1 MKIPL
6 SLSIYEHAARFIN
19 ETPWNTSRS
28 AELMYRAHREA
39 YLCYRHSPL
48 VVGIDIYNLEA
59 ECYGC
64 KIEQPDGNGVP
75 AVIEH
80 PFTGSVDALRIESF
94 DPIHSG
100 RIPLIMEVTGRLQT
114 EFPEADIRIP
124 VSGPFSI
131 AQNLIGLEQLVMET
145 ALSPEP
151 VRKLL
156 DKLVEGQ
163 LAWCREINSA
173 GFNLAFF
180 ESAAAPP
187 LISPA
192 TFRDVE
198 LPPLKQAMSGV
209 SRILGH
215 PVPCIIGGD
224 TTLIIDHMLETGTDF
239 LICPSEADRGLFLDR
254 MKNHPEI
261 KVRINM
267 KPEIY
272 VRGNH
277 ENISSEI
284 EAIIK
289 LAAGRENI
297 LLGTGAIP
305 FETPIENILF
315 IKDYASKNH

>member
-1 MKIPL
+1 L
-6 SLSIYEHAARFIN
+6 SVYEHAARFIN

-64 KIEQPDGNGVP
+64 KIERPDGNGIP
-75 AVIEH
+75 AVIKH
-80 PFTGSVDALRIESF
+80 PFPGSADALRIEPY
-94 DPIHSG
+94 DLRSG
-100 RIPLIMEVTGRLQT
+100 RIPLIMEVAGRLQT

-131 AQNLIGLEQLVMET
+131 AQNLIGLDQLVIET

-156 DKLVEGQ
+156 DRLVEGQ
-163 LAWCREINSA
+163 LTWCREINSA
-173 GFNLAFF
+173 GLNLAFF

-192 TFRDVE
+192 TFHNIE
-198 LPPLKQAMSGV
+198 LPPLKRAMSGV
-209 SRILGH
+209 SGILGH

-224 TTLIIDHMLETGTDF
+224 TTLVIDHMLETGTDF
-239 LICPSEADRGLFLDR
+239 LICPSEADRVTFLNR

-267 KPEIY
+267 NPAIY
-272 VRGNH
+272 ARGNH

-284 EAIIK
+284 DAIIK
-289 LAAGRENI
+289 LADGRENI

-305 FETPIENILF
+305 FETPVENILF
-315 IKDYASKNH
+315 IKNYITKNH